1 MADLRGNT
9 QFHPACGVQVSDRVI
24 AKLESGGLEQLTQ
37 LAIDHLL
44 SVPLASLVK
53 PEVIASQIAINWRQT
68 ARSDQSYAWVRAH
81 VERLQATTPTGTLRS
96 HLAPGLIAPIKE
108 AIGRPVVPDR
118 ALVGRLLEHGAVE
131 DLLRELLVGALQGF
145 AKRLRPAVPGSD
157 RAVGRLRSLK
167 RVSEGMLGGL
177 GAEIERQ
184 AEQKAKDFVD
194 SILSSVVAQAADD
207 LCDPHKAEDYGRFRA
222 HLLEQLLD
230 TPLID
235 LKQEADKLE
244 TDTLVD
250 TVVEMAGA
258 IAESD
263 QLEDQ
268 ISSLIQVGLDTIGDQ
283 SAGQLLH
290 EAGVA
295 DAWRAEVEQQV
306 NLIAKD
312 FIKSTPFRAWLDCI
326 LSE

>member
-1 MADLRGNT
+1 MKT
-9 QFHPACGVQVSDRVI
+9 QVMER
-24 AKLESGGLEQLTQ
+24 LEAGGLEQLTG

-44 SVPLASLVK
+44 SVPLASLVN
-53 PEVIASQIAINWRQT
+53 PEILASQIAINWRQT
-68 ARSDQSYAWVRAH
+68 ARSEQSHAWVRAH
-81 VERLQATTPTGTLRS
+81 VVRLREATPSGRLRD
-96 HLAPGLIAPIKE
+96 HIAPGLVTPLQE
-108 AIGRPVVPDR
+108 AIRKPVVPNR
-118 ALVGRLLEHGAVE
+118 AMVGRLVEHGAVE

-207 LCDPHKAEDYGRFRA
+207 LCDPGKAEDYGRFRA
-222 HLLEQLLD
+222 HLLDQLLD
-230 TPLID
+230 TPLEE
-235 LKQEADKLE
+235 LKREADKLD

-250 TVVEMAGA
+250 TAVEMAGV
-258 IAESD
+258 IAESEG
-263 QLEDQ
+263 LENQ
-268 ISSLIQVGLDTIGDQ
+268 ISSIIQVGLETIGDQ
-283 SAGQLLH
+283 SAAQLLE
-290 EAGVA
+290 EAGIA
-295 DAWRAEVEQQV
+295 NAWRLEVEQQV

-312 FIKSTPFRAWLDCI
+312 FINTAPFQSWLEGI

>member
-1 MADLRGNT
+1 MER
-9 QFHPACGVQVSDRVI
+9 
-24 AKLESGGLEQLTQ
+24 LEAGGLEQLTG

-44 SVPLASLVK
+44 SVPLASLVN
-53 PEVIASQIAINWRQT
+53 PEILASQIAINWRQT
-68 ARSDQSYAWVRAH
+68 ARSEQSHAWVRAH
-81 VERLQATTPTGTLRS
+81 VVRLREATPSGRLRD
-96 HLAPGLIAPIKE
+96 HIAPGLVTPLQE
-108 AIGRPVVPDR
+108 AIRKPVVPNR
-118 ALVGRLLEHGAVE
+118 AMVGRLVEHGAVE

-207 LCDPHKAEDYGRFRA
+207 LCDPGKAEDYGRFRA
-222 HLLEQLLD
+222 HLLDQLLD
-230 TPLID
+230 TPLEE
-235 LKQEADKLE
+235 LKREADKLD

-250 TVVEMAGA
+250 TAVEMAGV
-258 IAESD
+258 IAESEG
-263 QLEDQ
+263 LENQ
-268 ISSLIQVGLDTIGDQ
+268 ISSIIQVGLETIGDQ
-283 SAGQLLH
+283 SAAQLLE
-290 EAGVA
+290 EAGIA
-295 DAWRAEVEQQV
+295 NAWRLEVEQQV

-312 FIKSTPFRAWLDCI
+312 FINTAPFQSWLEGI

>member
-1 MADLRGNT
+1 VKT
-9 QFHPACGVQVSDRVI
+9 QVMER
-24 AKLESGGLEQLTQ
+24 LEAGGLEQLTG

-44 SVPLASLVK
+44 SVPLASLVN
-53 PEVIASQIAINWRQT
+53 PEILASQIAINWRQT
-68 ARSDQSYAWVRAH
+68 ARSEQSHAWVRAH
-81 VERLQATTPTGTLRS
+81 VVRLREATPSGRLRD
-96 HLAPGLIAPIKE
+96 HIAPGLVTPLQE
-108 AIGRPVVPDR
+108 AIRKPVVPNR
-118 ALVGRLLEHGAVE
+118 AMVGRLVEHGAVE

-207 LCDPHKAEDYGRFRA
+207 LCDPGKAEDYGRFRA
-222 HLLEQLLD
+222 HLLDQLLD
-230 TPLID
+230 TPLEE
-235 LKQEADKLE
+235 LKREADKLD

-250 TVVEMAGA
+250 TAVEMAGV
-258 IAESD
+258 IAESEG
-263 QLEDQ
+263 LENQ
-268 ISSLIQVGLDTIGDQ
+268 ISSIIQVGLETIGDQ
-283 SAGQLLH
+283 SAAQLLE
-290 EAGVA
+290 EAGIA
-295 DAWRAEVEQQV
+295 NAWRLEVEQQV

-312 FIKSTPFRAWLDCI
+312 FINTAPFQSWLEGI